1 MGKMCDWK
9 FALPDSAW
17 GSKVP
22 GSIPAPANLFFV
34 NLRFYN
40 SWQPKEKI
48 HKLSEKLLGCL

>member
-48 HKLSEKLLGCL
+48 HKLSEK